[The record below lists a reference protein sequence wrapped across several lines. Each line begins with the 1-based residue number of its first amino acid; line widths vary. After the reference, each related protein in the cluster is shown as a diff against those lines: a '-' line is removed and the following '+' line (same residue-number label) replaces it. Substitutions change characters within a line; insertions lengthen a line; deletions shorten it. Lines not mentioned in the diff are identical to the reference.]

1 MQVID
6 RRRVAQPAI
15 LRSPM
20 AEEYRVNVAEYLNR
34 ESREE
39 RPPRPPNSIF
49 EESKFRHSLERLF
62 GNNCAYCGVQVG
74 TSGTTDQFRPAHGA
88 EGTNGEVAFQHYC
101 WLALDWTNLYLA
113 CADCIRE
120 KRNYFPASPRGP
132 ARATVAQLRQLEQ
145 DTLLD
150 PCWDAPSEHLR
161 ITRGGE
167 LVGSTLRGNLTIDVL
182 DLNRSDLVRRRAQ
195 VVRNLVSPS
204 TPLAEKI
211 EALLPNAPF
220 SGAAWLALVE
230 RLPRNVRRIRRPHS
244 TSRHTIRRLV
254 VLAFSGGDDFDDFDY
269 ISRERDR
276 RRYVRQV
283 RVRNF
288 RGLKEAVLDFPRLDL
303 KGRKGG
309 GSVVVLGDNGV
320 GKTSL
325 LQATALGCLGPI
337 HAEEAGIEPHWCLA
351 DGEEQGEVE
360 VTFWGTERTNI
371 VHFNNWSE
379 RFEGQAT
386 VPVMVLGYGAYRL
399 AARRP
404 VSQAGRSYDHRV
416 RSLFSE
422 RQLVNGAF
430 GLRQHLR
437 SVDGQPNIDRL
448 EDATRALNAVLQGRA
463 KAHLDSDS
471 RLIIDDN
478 GRAQPL
484 DELSSGFKS
493 VLAITADIMDVMYEV
508 WSGMTS
514 AQAFILVDEIDAHLH
529 PSWRLAIVEALRDT
543 FPLAQFLMTTHDP
556 LPLRGLTDG
565 EIAILNRDEDGISLN
580 KPLVEGLGGMS
591 VDQMLTSDLFGLE
604 TTLDADT
611 ADRLARYYSLLSR
624 PNLASAEHQS
634 LRAAAEALPPQVP
647 LGDSPRE
654 RLMYRIADAY
664 LARHRGSRS
673 ENFSD
678 ETISE
683 LVDLFEA
690 AEREMRDQDDQL
702 NG

>member
-20 AEEYRVNVAEYLNR
+20 AEEYRVDVAEYLNR
-34 ESREE
+34 TSREE
-39 RPPRPPNSIF
+39 RPPRPPHSIF
-49 EESKFRHSLERLF
+49 EESQFRYSLGRLF
-62 GNNCAYCGVQVG
+62 GNNCAYCGIHVG
-74 TSGTTDQFRPAHGA
+74 TSGATDLFRPAHGA
-88 EGTNGEVAFQHYC
+88 EGTDGEMAFQHYC

-120 KRNYFPASPRGP
+120 KRNRFPASPRGP

-150 PCWDAPSEHLR
+150 PCWDAPAEHLR

-167 LVGSTLRGNLTIDVL
+167 LVGFTLRGNLTIDVL
-182 DLNRSDLVRRRAQ
+182 DLNRSDLVSRRAR
-195 VVRNLVSPS
+195 VVSRLFSPS
-204 TPLAEKI
+204 TTLTEKI

-220 SGAAWLALVE
+220 SGAAWLALMG
-230 RLPRNVRRIRRPHS
+230 RLPRNAPRERRPHS

-254 VLAFSGGDDFDDFDY
+254 VLAFSERDDFEDFEY
-269 ISRERDR
+269 RSRERDR

-288 RGLKEAVLDFPRLDL
+288 RGLKEAVLDFPNLDL

-325 LQATALGCLGPI
+325 LQAAALGCLGPI
-337 HAEEAGIEPHWCLA
+337 HAEEAGLKPHWCLM
-351 DGEEQGEVE
+351 DGEQQGEVE
-360 VTFWGTERTNI
+360 VTFWGTDRTNI
-371 VHFNNWSE
+371 VRFNDLSE
-379 RFEGQAT
+379 SFEGQAT

-422 RQLVNGAF
+422 RKLVNGAF
-430 GLRQHLR
+430 GLRQHLI
-437 SVDGQPNIDRL
+437 SVNGQPDTDRL

-463 KAHLDSDS
+463 RAHLDSDS

-478 GRAQPL
+478 GRVQPL

-508 WSGMTS
+508 WNGMTS
-514 AQAFILVDEIDAHLH
+514 AQAFILIDEIDAHLH

-556 LPLRGLTDG
+556 LPLRGLADG
-565 EIAILNRDEDGISLN
+565 EIAILDRDDGGISLD
-580 KPLVEGLGGMS
+580 KPPVRGLGGMS
-591 VDQMLTSDLFGLE
+591 VDQILTSDLFGLE
-604 TTLDADT
+604 TTLDAET
-611 ADRLARYYSLLSR
+611 ADRLARYYSLLSK
-624 PNLASAEHQS
+624 PNLAPDERQS
-634 LRAAAEALPPQVP
+634 LRAAAEALPPEVP

-664 LARHRGSRS
+664 LARHRGSRA
-673 ENFSD
+673 ENLSD

-683 LVDLFEA
+683 LVNLFEA
-690 AEREMRDQDDQL
+690 AEREMREQDDQL
-702 NG
+702 DG